1 LTSDVGAR
9 LAWHNAGR
17 SHHTSKHAPW
27 RLLVSLEFPEQA
39 SAARFERY
47 LKSGSGRAF
56 ARRHFAESRHVPP
69 STLSDNGAEP
79 MTSLLRSSNVRL
91 VVILATALCV
101 LQQHPRAQQPTPN
114 QPGTKWTDD
123 QLRQSVELARVGRK
137 LTPKRWPNDS
147 RVAVCLSFDT
157 DSEAPLLRD
166 GNTSP
171 TSLSASDFGAESG
184 MPRILKMLDR
194 YDIPATFFMTA
205 VDAMLHPDMLA
216 AILKP
221 GRHEVGVH
229 GWIHEFPP
237 RLEDGEEER
246 LLDRAIAYL
255 TKATGKRPVGYRAP
269 SWAFS
274 PSTLDLIQKKGFLY
288 DSSLQALDEPY
299 EIVSRGK
306 NTGIVELAI
315 DWTLTETPYLGQ
327 NGRMPSPELLYQL
340 YKDEFDGAYDEG
352 TLFVL
357 TLHPYLSGHRA
368 PMRHLD
374 RFVAYMK
381 SKPGVWFATGEQVAK
396 YLKTGQ

>member
-1 LTSDVGAR
+1 MTAVRRTAEDVMI
-9 LAWHNAGR
+9 
-17 SHHTSKHAPW
+17 
-27 RLLVSLEFPEQA
+27 RLLPIRIGLA
-39 SAARFERY
+39 LAA
-47 LKSGSGRAF
+47 AVTVTV
-56 ARRHFAESRHVPP
+56 APA
-69 STLSDNGAEP
+69 A
-79 MTSLLRSSNVRL
+79 
-91 VVILATALCV
+91 
-101 LQQHPRAQQPTPN
+101 LQQQGQN
-114 QPGTKWTDD
+114 QPGTRWTEE

-137 LTPKRWPNDS
+137 LTPKQWPMNS

-166 GNTSP
+166 GTTSP
-171 TSLSASDFGAESG
+171 TTLSASDFGAESG
-184 MPRILKMLDR
+184 TPRILKMLEH
-194 YDIPATFFMTA
+194 YQIPATFFMTA

-216 AILKP
+216 AIMKS
-221 GRHEVGVH
+221 GRHEIGVH
-229 GWIHEFPP
+229 GWIHEFTP
-237 RLEDGEEER
+237 RLAEGEEER
-246 LLDRAIAYL
+246 LLDQAIAYL
-255 TKATGKRPVGYRAP
+255 TKTTGRRPVGYRAP

-274 PSTLDLIQKKGFLY
+274 AATLDLIAKKGFLY

-327 NGRMPSPELLYQL
+327 NGHMPSPELLYQL

-368 PMRHLD
+368 PMQHLD

-381 SKPGVWFATGEQVAK
+381 SRPGVWFATGSQIAT
-396 YLKTGQ
+396 YLKEVH

>member
-1 LTSDVGAR
+1 MT
-9 LAWHNAGR
+9 
-17 SHHTSKHAPW
+17 
-27 RLLVSLEFPEQA
+27 RLLPIRVGLA
-39 SAARFERY
+39 LLAA
-47 LKSGSGRAF
+47 
-56 ARRHFAESRHVPP
+56 V
-69 STLSDNGAEP
+69 TVTGAP
-79 MTSLLRSSNVRL
+79 
-91 VVILATALCV
+91 AA
-101 LQQHPRAQQPTPN
+101 LQQQGQN
-114 QPGTKWTDD
+114 QPGTRWTEE

-137 LTPKRWPNDS
+137 LTPKQWPMNS

-166 GNTSP
+166 GTTSP
-171 TSLSASDFGAESG
+171 TTLSASDFGAESG
-184 MPRILKMLDR
+184 TPRILKMLEH
-194 YDIPATFFMTA
+194 YQIPATFFMTA

-216 AILKP
+216 AIMKS
-221 GRHEVGVH
+221 GRHEIGVH
-229 GWIHEFPP
+229 GWIHEFTP
-237 RLEDGEEER
+237 RLAEGEEER
-246 LLDRAIAYL
+246 LLDQAIAYL
-255 TKATGKRPVGYRAP
+255 TKATGRRPVGYRAP

-274 PSTLDLIQKKGFLY
+274 AATLDLIAKKGFLY

-327 NGRMPSPELLYQL
+327 NGHMPSPELLYQL

-368 PMRHLD
+368 PMQHLD

-381 SKPGVWFATGEQVAK
+381 SRPGVWFATGSQIAT
-396 YLKTGQ
+396 YLKEVH

>member
-1 LTSDVGAR
+1 MI
-9 LAWHNAGR
+9 
-17 SHHTSKHAPW
+17 
-27 RLLVSLEFPEQA
+27 RLLPIRVGLA
-39 SAARFERY
+39 LAA
-47 LKSGSGRAF
+47 AV
-56 ARRHFAESRHVPP
+56 AVTVAPAAV
-69 STLSDNGAEP
+69 
-79 MTSLLRSSNVRL
+79 
-91 VVILATALCV
+91 
-101 LQQHPRAQQPTPN
+101 QQQGQN
-114 QPGTKWTDD
+114 QPGTRWTEE

-137 LTPKRWPNDS
+137 LTPKQWPMNS

-166 GNTSP
+166 GTTSP
-171 TSLSASDFGAESG
+171 TTLSASDFGAQSG
-184 MPRILKMLDR
+184 TPRILKMLER
-194 YDIPATFFMTA
+194 YQIPATFFMTA
-205 VDAMLHPDMLA
+205 VDAMLHPDMLG
-216 AILKP
+216 AIMKS

-229 GWIHEFPP
+229 GWIHEFTP
-237 RLEDGEEER
+237 RLADGEEER
-246 LLDRAIAYL
+246 LLDQAIAYL
-255 TKATGKRPVGYRAP
+255 TKATGRRPVGYRAP

-274 PSTLDLIQKKGFLY
+274 AATLDLIAKKGFLY

-327 NGRMPSPELLYQL
+327 NGHMPSPELLYQL

-368 PMRHLD
+368 PMQHLD

-381 SKPGVWFATGEQVAK
+381 SRPGVWFATGSQVAT
-396 YLKTGQ
+396 YLKEGR

>member
-1 LTSDVGAR
+1 V
-9 LAWHNAGR
+9 
-17 SHHTSKHAPW
+17 
-27 RLLVSLEFPEQA
+27 
-39 SAARFERY
+39 ER
-47 LKSGSGRAF
+47 
-56 ARRHFAESRHVPP
+56 
-69 STLSDNGAEP
+69 AEP
-79 MTSLLRSSNVRL
+79 VVTCFSTRLTVVLAVVLSLTQARHSG
-91 VVILATALCV
+91 
-101 LQQHPRAQQPTPN
+101 AQQQTPN
-114 QPGTKWTDD
+114 QPGTTFTDE

-184 MPRILKMLDR
+184 MPRILTMLDR
-194 YDIPATFFMTA
+194 YNIPATFFMTA

-216 AILKP
+216 AVLKS

-274 PSTLDLIQKKGFLY
+274 PSTLDLIQKKGFVY

-340 YKDEFDGAYDEG
+340 YKDEFDGAYEEG

-374 RFVAYMK
+374 KFVAYMK
-381 SKPGVWFATGEQVAK
+381 SKPGVWFATGEQVATF
-396 YLKTGQ
+396 LKTAR

>member
-1 LTSDVGAR
+1 MA
-9 LAWHNAGR
+9 LAVVATLAAPPDSRGQQQNA
-17 SHHTSKHAPW
+17 
-27 RLLVSLEFPEQA
+27 
-39 SAARFERY
+39 
-47 LKSGSGRAF
+47 
-56 ARRHFAESRHVPP
+56 
-69 STLSDNGAEP
+69 
-79 MTSLLRSSNVRL
+79 
-91 VVILATALCV
+91 
-101 LQQHPRAQQPTPN
+101 N
-114 QPGTKWTDD
+114 QPGTKFTDE

-157 DSEAPLLRD
+157 DTEAPQLRD
-166 GNTSP
+166 GTTSP

-184 MPRILKMLDR
+184 TPRILKMLDK
-194 YDIPATFFMTA
+194 YQVPATFFMTA

-216 AILKP
+216 AILKS

-229 GWIHEFPP
+229 GWIHEFTP
-237 RLEDGEEER
+237 RLPDGEEER
-246 LLDRAIAYL
+246 LLDQAITYL
-255 TKATGKRPVGYRAP
+255 TKATGKRPSGYRAP

-274 PSTLDLIQKKGFLY
+274 ASTLDLIQKKGFLY

-306 NTGIVELAI
+306 NTGVVELAI

-327 NGRMPSPELLYQL
+327 NGHMPSPELLYQL
-340 YKDEFDGAYDEG
+340 YKDEFDGAYEEG

-374 RFVAYMK
+374 QFVAYMK
-381 SKPGVWFATGEQVAK
+381 SKPGVWFATGEQVAT
-396 YLKTGQ
+396 YLKSPH